1 MRVAMAQV
9 TTDVEAVVRSAF
21 AALAHARDR
30 NLLRMHHVER
40 VPVDRL
46 GPMFGADAA
55 TVARWLAALHDEIR
69 DDSVARLSEQ
79 FVRTG
84 RIDQIGPAV
93 GVLQEDLEAV
103 LARVL

>member
-1 MRVAMAQV
+1 MRVAMAEGSEV
-9 TTDVEAVVRSAF
+9 DAAVRGAF

-46 GPMFGADAA
+46 GPMFGADGV
-55 TVARWLAALHDEIR
+55 TVGRWLAALHDELL
-69 DDSVARLSEQ
+69 DDAQGRLIEQ
-79 FVRTG
+79 LGRTG
-84 RIDQIGPAV
+84 RVDQIGPAV
-93 GVLQEDLEAV
+93 GTLRADLAAV